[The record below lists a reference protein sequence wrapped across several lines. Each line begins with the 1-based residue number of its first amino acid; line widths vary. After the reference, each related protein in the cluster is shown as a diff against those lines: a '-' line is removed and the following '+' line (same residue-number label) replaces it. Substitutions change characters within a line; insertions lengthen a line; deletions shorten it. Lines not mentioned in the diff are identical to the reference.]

1 MSGGFSSL
9 SVLAATAALSAAAAM
24 AALPALE
31 RELVSYAR
39 VRAVLA
45 FVSLALLANLAAT
58 AAAFGRP
65 ALPLNVLAHPASPVF
80 RGVASSLAALALLFP
95 YARALARGDELRR
108 CRRLAVLAGAAGC
121 ALAFA
126 QASTQYMPWREA
138 WASPAVMLPEAGL
151 CVAGAV
157 AVRAAFVRRPLSL
170 REALLALSAPVGAV
184 LYALALGPGSEPLRR
199 LLSAELALPVASCVG
214 LSIVTPLFAL
224 GPWLRRAPKHAE
236 AAAAFVA
243 TAAAMGLTHATL
255 AALGEATWRFFG

>member
-1 MSGGFSSL
+1 M
-9 SVLAATAALSAAAAM
+9 
-24 AALPALE
+24 
-31 RELVSYAR
+31 
-39 VRAVLA
+39 
-45 FVSLALLANLAAT
+45 
-58 AAAFGRP
+58 
-65 ALPLNVLAHPASPVF
+65 
-80 RGVASSLAALALLFP
+80 
-95 YARALARGDELRR
+95 
-108 CRRLAVLAGAAGC
+108 LAGAAGC
-121 ALAFA
+121 ALEFA

>member
-1 MSGGFSSL
+1 MFSL

-45 FVSLALLANLAAT
+45 FVGLALLAHLAAT

-65 ALPLNVLAHPASPVF
+65 ALLLNVLAHPASPVF
-80 RGVASSLAALALLFP
+80 RGVASSLAALAFLFP
-95 YARALARGDELRR
+95 YARALASGDDLRR
-108 CRRLAVLAGAAGC
+108 CRRLAALAGVAGC

-138 WASPAVMLPEAGL
+138 WASPAVILPEAGL
-151 CVAGAV
+151 CASGAV

-170 REALLALSAPVGAV
+170 REALLALSAPVGAA
-184 LYALALGPGSEPLRR
+184 LYALALGPESEPLRR
-199 LLSAELALPVASCVG
+199 LLSVELALPAATCIG
-214 LSIVTPLFAL
+214 LSIVTPLVAL
-224 GPWLRRAPKHAE
+224 GPWLRRAPQHAE
-236 AAAAFVA
+236 AAAAFAA

-255 AALGEATWRFFG
+255 AALGEAAWRFFG